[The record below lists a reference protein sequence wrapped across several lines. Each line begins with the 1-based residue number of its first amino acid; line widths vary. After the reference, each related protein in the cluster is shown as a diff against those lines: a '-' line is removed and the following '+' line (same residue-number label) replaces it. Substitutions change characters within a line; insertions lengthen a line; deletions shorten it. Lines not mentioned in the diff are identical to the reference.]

1 MKKSIAIIVCILMLF
16 SLASCGKTPVTAD
29 PMDPLAMAQAW
40 VDTQIQQNTLFSFDY
55 EGRSYAEHIKDWDK
69 TVEKSENGWTVTY
82 QNGDVTAW
90 SEIVLDKQAVAIEWT
105 NYFKNEGSSNSG
117 VISNIQAIN
126 SSVSVTNPVFGTA
139 EGSTPSG
146 SDFQPITV
154 DLTQTE
160 HYRMS
165 TQGGR
170 SSQGAWPYFE
180 IGNGEYG
187 VMGGIGWT
195 GDWTA
200 DFSAQGDEVSIVAGM
215 QETKISLYAGEQ
227 MRTPMVMLQFYKG
240 DSDAGHNAFRQLILK
255 NYTPADK
262 SGEPITYTPMFI
274 SCMASFGEDAL
285 LEEMN
290 QAMEQG
296 RRFDGLWIDASWF
309 GEILPTQ
316 NLNESGWYNQVGNWY
331 FIEDKYPN
339 GNMLKVSNWLESQDM
354 DLLVWFEP
362 ERAVP
367 GTQLTVEH
375 PEWFLK
381 DRGSADDFWLF
392 DMSNDE
398 ACDYMTQWLSGI
410 LQENKITWY
419 RQDFNCDPAIR
430 WHKADDDLGENRTG
444 MTEIKYVTNLYRFL
458 DGLIETNPGL
468 IIDSCASGGK
478 RLDLEMM
485 SRSVPL
491 WRTDL
496 TCLEEYHSTPDK
508 VRAVNYNLS
517 RWLPIHA
524 CGYPYFNSES
534 ELYNM
539 RSYMSA
545 GYQLSA
551 THDTTESV
559 KQAIDEFYVCR
570 EMMSGDY
577 YVLSAP
583 LIDDVQTEDA
593 AYEFYLPE
601 EGRGYIIAFEP
612 AQGKAE
618 DVVYKLKGLE
628 PEATYELTVADT
640 GDVLTRTGAQLM
652 SDGIGLRYPDAAISL
667 LIYFNKI

>member
-1 MKKSIAIIVCILMLF
+1 MRKYIAIIACVLMLL
-16 SLASCGKTPVTAD
+16 SMASCGNVAVKVD
-29 PMDPLAMAQAW
+29 PTDPLATAHAWIDAQ
-40 VDTQIQQNTLFSFDY
+40 IKGNTLFSFDY
-55 EGRSYAEHIKDWDK
+55 EGKAYADHIKDWDK
-69 TVEKSENGWTVTY
+69 TVKEIENGWTVTY
-82 QNGDVTAW
+82 QNGDLVAW
-90 SEIVLDKQAVAIEWT
+90 SEIVLDKDTISLEWT
-105 NYFKNEGSSNSG
+105 NYFKNNGTSDSG

-126 SSVSVTNPVFGTA
+126 STVFVENAIFGTA
-139 EGSTPSG
+139 EGSAPSNT
-146 SDFQPITV
+146 DFQPITV
-154 DLTQTE
+154 DLTKTD

-200 DFSAQGDEVSIVAGM
+200 DFSAKGDTVSIVAGM

-227 MRTPMVMLQFYKG
+227 MRTPMIMLQFYKG

-262 SGEPITYTPMFI
+262 SGEPIRYAPMFI
-274 SCMASFGEDAL
+274 GCMANFGEDSL
-285 LEEMN
+285 LEEMSI
-290 QAMEQG
+290 AMEQG
-296 RRFDGLWIDASWF
+296 RRFDGLWIDASWY
-309 GEILPTQ
+309 GEIIPTQ
-316 NLNESGWYNQVGNWY
+316 NLNESGWYEQVGNWY

-339 GNMLKVSNWLESQDM
+339 GNMLKVSNWLEDQGM

-367 GTQLTVEH
+367 GTKLTVDH
-375 PEWFLK
+375 PEWFLT
-381 DRGSADDFWLF
+381 DVGSADEFWLF
-392 DMSNDE
+392 NMADDE

-419 RQDFNCDPAIR
+419 RQDFNCDPAFL
-430 WHKADDDLGENRTG
+430 WHKADDEMGENREG
-444 MTEIKYVTNLYRFL
+444 MTEIRYITNLYRFL
-458 DGLIETNPGL
+458 DGLVEVNPGL

-485 SRSVPL
+485 SRSIPL

-496 TCLEEYHSTPDK
+496 TCLEEFHSTPDT
-508 VRAVNYNLS
+508 VRTVNYNLS

-539 RSYMSA
+539 RSYLSA
-545 GYQLSA
+545 GAQLSA
-551 THDTTESV
+551 THDTNASV
-559 KQAIDEFYVCR
+559 RQAVDEFYICR

-583 LIDDVQTEDA
+583 EADKVLTEDA
-593 AYEFYLPE
+593 AYEFYLPQ
-601 EGRGYIIAFEP
+601 EGRGYVIAFEP
-612 AQGKAE
+612 AKGKVE
-618 DVVYKLKGLE
+618 EVVYKLKGLD
-628 PEATYELTVADT
+628 PQATYELKVADT
-640 GDVLTRTGAQLM
+640 GDTLTRTGEQLM
-652 SDGIGLRYPDAAISL
+652 SDGIGLRYPDSAISL